1 MKKNILVCENKN
13 RRTLR
18 YYSDPYEESV
28 FNSFNSINNKRVEDG
43 CQKLQKLGFYY
54 TNFFLL
60 NITSL

>member
-18 YYSDPYEESV
+18 YYSDPYDESV

-43 CQKLQKLGFYY
+43 CQK
-54 TNFFLL
+54 
-60 NITSL
+60 I